1 MNHFQNITI
10 KHLAFAA
17 LIIGMAITT
26 IAVTNSCSSH
36 TAKLAAAVPA
46 EAFQDTIHLVSS
58 PEMASLSSFGAMDT
72 VQLWQS
78 CRCLFT
84 LQQTGQGGDTKFF
97 IVHRIDPD
105 TGFLPLHEIT
115 FSAPASGKL
124 HQPYSAWYAFSTVD
138 HFGNTKYDTVRVSG
152 YFK

>member
-1 MNHFQNITI
+1 MNHIQKITI
-10 KHLAFAA
+10 KHCAFAT
-17 LIIGMAITT
+17 LIMGMAIVT

-36 TAKLAAAVPA
+36 TPKPATAVPDQ
-46 EAFQDTIHLVSS
+46 AFQDTIHLVSS
-58 PEMASLSSFGAMDT
+58 PEMVTLTSFGAADT

-97 IVHRIDPD
+97 LIQRIDPD

-115 FSAPASGKL
+115 FSAPASGKVN
-124 HQPYSAWYAFSTVD
+124 QPYSAWYAFSTID
-138 HFGNTKYDTVRVSG
+138 HFRNTKYDTVRVSG

>member
-1 MNHFQNITI
+1 MNLYQNITI

-17 LIIGMAITT
+17 LIMGMAIIT

-36 TAKLAAAVPA
+36 TAKPA
-46 EAFQDTIHLVSS
+46 TVFQDTIHLVSS
-58 PEMASLSSFGAMDT
+58 PEMVSLTSFGATDT

-97 IVHRIDPD
+97 LIHRIDPD

-115 FSAPASGKL
+115 FSAPATGKL
-124 HQPYSAWYAFSTVD
+124 KQPYSAWYAFSTVD
-138 HFGNTKYDTVRVSG
+138 HFRNTKYDTVRVSG

>member
-1 MNHFQNITI
+1 MNHFTI

-17 LIIGMAITT
+17 LIMGMASIT

-36 TAKLAAAVPA
+36 TAKTSPAV
-46 EAFQDTIHLVSS
+46 FQDTIHLVSS
-58 PEMASLSSFGAMDT
+58 PEMASLTSFGATDT

-97 IVHRIDPD
+97 LVQRIDPD
-105 TGFLPLHEIT
+105 TGFLPLHEIA

-124 HQPYSAWYAFSTVD
+124 NQPYSAWYAFSTVD
-138 HFGNTKYDTVRVSG
+138 HFRNTKYDTVRVSG